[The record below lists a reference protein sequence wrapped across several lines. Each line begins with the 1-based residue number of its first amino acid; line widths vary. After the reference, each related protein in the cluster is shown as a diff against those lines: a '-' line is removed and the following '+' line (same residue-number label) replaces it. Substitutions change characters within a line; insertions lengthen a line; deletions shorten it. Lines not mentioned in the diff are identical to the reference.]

1 MMERRYHV
9 IVRPE
14 SDLVQLR
21 HMQDWHGP
29 GGRAPQSRGGDL

>member
-21 HMQDWHGP
+21 HMQD
-29 GGRAPQSRGGDL
+29 